1 MKRKENWKKAVLIL
15 GIALVGSGMGGKY
28 IAPVSVYAEPEYNPL
43 AEDIEIPSEDY
54 NEIKELVDEY
64 LDEEKDR
71 KKKKIAKK
79 LRKKDEDMIKQWLFN
94 YAIDEC
100 DYNLKNTAKIAE
112 LYEMVYPDDECQD
125 VWDNVSGFCHRGI
138 SYEDQIN
145 TMQRKYDSNSIE
157 VSTGT
162 FYISNKLDTQYGDG
176 FEGALNKFA
185 DYLEPD
191 NTLAYA
197 GYDPSGTQCV
207 ILTEK
212 AFEYGGNQEIAYSYD
227 GEKRTVYTTDGFER
241 EVPVYVQVDMST
253 MDQRNQDAANVANM
267 KGQLKWVEYSIRYK
281 LEGKTTSEVFE
292 GDYIFPAS
300 SKRELTDE
308 DLELSEINAEMIQI
322 GINEIYA
329 RHGRIF
335 ADPSWAAYFD
345 GKDWYKGIVQ
355 PEEFDENIFSQTEK
369 DNINF
374 LEAKYELYGGSSVTE
389 TYDENISYVINCEDS
404 TTLWEEPDISSA
416 ELCQIPLG
424 AAVNVLQGAPN
435 GFVQV
440 DYNGMTGFCLGSYLS
455 EIQ

>member
-1 MKRKENWKKAVLIL
+1 MKRKESWKKAVLIL
-15 GIALVGSGMGGKY
+15 GIALVGSGIGGKG

-43 AEDIEIPSEDY
+43 EEDIKIPSEDY

-125 VWDNVSGFCHRGI
+125 VWENVSDFCQQGI
-138 SYEDQIN
+138 SYDDQIR
-145 TMQRKYDSNSIE
+145 TVQRKYDSNSIE
-157 VSTGT
+157 VNTGT
-162 FYISNKLDTQYGDG
+162 FYISNKLETQYEDG
-176 FEGALNKFA
+176 LEGSINKFA

-191 NTLAYA
+191 NMLAYA
-197 GYDPSGTQCV
+197 GYDPSGTECV

-267 KGQLKWVEYSIRYK
+267 KGQLKWVEYS
-281 LEGKTTSEVFE
+281 LQ
-292 GDYIFPAS
+292 A
-300 SKRELTDE
+300 
-308 DLELSEINAEMIQI
+308 
-322 GINEIYA
+322 
-329 RHGRIF
+329 GR
-335 ADPSWAAYFD
+335 
-345 GKDWYKGIVQ
+345 
-355 PEEFDENIFSQTEK
+355 
-369 DNINF
+369 
-374 LEAKYELYGGSSVTE
+374 
-389 TYDENISYVINCEDS
+389 
-404 TTLWEEPDISSA
+404 
-416 ELCQIPLG
+416 
-424 AAVNVLQGAPN
+424 
-435 GFVQV
+435 
-440 DYNGMTGFCLGSYLS
+440 
-455 EIQ
+455 